1 MDKGIGVEL
10 GTRSSIDMRNSV
22 VVDDEEFDGKEA
34 SLLRIVETF
43 LRLFPIGLCVT
54 ALVIMLKNSEENKY
68 GSVAYSDL
76 GAFRYLVHAN
86 GICAGYSLFSAVI
99 VAIPRPSTMPRAWTF
114 FLLDQVL
121 TYIILAAG
129 AVLAE
134 VLYLAEKGVPSAAWS
149 SACGSFGSFCH
160 KIKASLIITF
170 VAVVCYVLLSLISS
184 YRLFSKYDAPS
195 QVNNYSNKD
204 IAYNG

>member
-10 GTRSSIDMRNSV
+10 GTRSSIDMRNSVV

-76 GAFRYLVHAN
+76 GAF
-86 GICAGYSLFSAVI
+86 
-99 VAIPRPSTMPRAWTF
+99 
-114 FLLDQVL
+114 
-121 TYIILAAG
+121 
-129 AVLAE
+129 
-134 VLYLAEKGVPSAAWS
+134 
-149 SACGSFGSFCH
+149 
-160 KIKASLIITF
+160 
-170 VAVVCYVLLSLISS
+170 
-184 YRLFSKYDAPS
+184 
-195 QVNNYSNKD
+195 
-204 IAYNG
+204 

>member
-1 MDKGIGVEL
+1 MEKGIGVEL
-10 GTRSSIDMRNSV
+10 AATRSSIDMRNSD
-22 VVDDEEFDGKEA
+22 DDEDLECKDSF
-34 SLLRIVETF
+34 LRIVETF
-43 LRLFPIGLCVT
+43 LRLFTIGLCVA
-54 ALVIMLKNSEENKY
+54 ALVIMLKNSEENEY

-99 VAIPRPSTMPRAWTF
+99 VAMARPSTMPRAWAF

-129 AVLAE
+129 AVLSE
-134 VLYLAEKGVPSAAWS
+134 VLYLTEKGLPTAAWS
-149 SACGSFGSFCH
+149 SVCGSFGSFCH
-160 KIKASLIITF
+160 KTKASLAITF
-170 VAVVCYVLLSLISS
+170 VAVICYILLSLISS

-195 QVNNYSNKD
+195 SQVNSSNKD
-204 IAYNG
+204 IASFNG